1 MQTPASAISFSAA
14 ALAPWFSVGATFL
27 AVAVALFKDEIT
39 RLWRRPQL
47 MARIALRVP
56 DCVKTPFFVTTGAV
70 KEGTIYQKNYTFDC
84 YYFRLWIEN
93 TGKQRAERT
102 QVYAAKLLRKHADGV
117 FREVEGFLPMNL
129 RWAHSTDPSKPII
142 FDDINPRMGKH
153 CDLGRVLDPKAG
165 TDLGLDR
172 LDRVPRGRTI
182 LHLDVEVEPA
192 TGSHLLPPDVYQLQL
207 RIAAANATPVDKHL
221 EITLTGDWF
230 ADQAKMFADAIGI
243 RELN

>member
-1 MQTPASAISFSAA
+1 MQIQASTASASS
-14 ALAPWFSVGATFL
+14 LASWFSIGATFL
-27 AVAVALFKDEIT
+27 AVVVALFKEEIT

-47 MARIALRVP
+47 TARIALRVP
-56 DCVKTPFFVTTGAV
+56 DCTKTPFFCTTGAV
-70 KEGTIYQKNYTFDC
+70 KEGTIYQKTFSFDC

-102 QVYAAKLLRKHADGV
+102 QVYAGKLLKKHADGV
-117 FREVEGFLPMNL
+117 FREVESFLPMNL
-129 RWAHSTDPSKPII
+129 RWAHSTDPTKPII

-153 CDLGRVLDPKAG
+153 CDLGRVLDPKARTEIG
-165 TDLGLDR
+165 IDR
-172 LDRVPRGRTI
+172 LDQVPPGRTI

-221 EITLTGDWF
+221 EITLAGNWF
-230 ADQAKMFADAIGI
+230 ADQATMFADGIGI